1 MYASKEKGKI
11 MRPSGRKLDELR
23 SITIETNITK
33 HAEGSCLIK
42 IGDTHVLCTATVE
55 DRVPPFVKGSGLGWV
70 TAEYGMLPRSTG
82 SRMRREASSGK
93 QGGRTIEI
101 QRLIGRSLR
110 AGVDRVALGER
121 QITVDCD
128 VIQADGGTRCASIT
142 GGWVALKLAVNKL
155 LQEGVLLSDPLIS
168 PIAAISCGIYA
179 GQTIADLDYA
189 EDSEAGVDGNFI
201 MMGSGSM
208 IETQISA
215 EGSTYSRDQLDELM
229 DLAVK
234 GIGELIV
241 AQEKATA

>member
-1 MYASKEKGKI
+1 
-11 MRPSGRKLDELR
+11 MRPSGRNLDESR
-23 SITIETNITK
+23 SILIETNVTK

-82 SRMRREASSGK
+82 SRMRREATSGK
-93 QGGRTIEI
+93 QGGRTVEI

-128 VIQADGGTRCASIT
+128 VIQADGGTRCASIS

-155 LQEGVLLSDPLIS
+155 LKEGIITTDPLIS

-179 GQTIADLDYA
+179 GQPVLDLDYA

-215 EGSTYSRDQLDELM
+215 EGSTYSRNQLNELM
-229 DLAVK
+229 DLAIK
-234 GIGELIV
+234 GIGELII
-241 AQEKATA
+241 AQEKATS

>member
-1 MYASKEKGKI
+1 
-11 MRPSGRKLDELR
+11 MRPSGRELDELR

-155 LQEGVLLSDPLIS
+155 LREGVLLSDPLIS

-201 MMGSGSM
+201 MMGSGSI

-215 EGSTYSRDQLDELM
+215 EGSTYSRNQLDELM
-229 DLAVK
+229 DIAVK